1 MAKHWCDL
9 GEGTRCQ
16 QCGTEYGRHN
26 VVRRCPHGAARQPG
40 ESIRLTG
47 RRVSYR
53 ARTAEEI
60 ESALLICIACEHR
73 TAEGLCGLLK
83 REGCGSCRS
92 IADFSAKLRRGMGC
106 PDGRFPATELV
117 EPTKTQS
124 VEHPHPHESPYSLA
138 KSDEPSPS

>member
-1 MAKHWCDL
+1 MSECRPIFDHQSGLW
-9 GEGTRCQ
+9 RCEN
-16 QCGTEYGRHN
+16 CGFAHREHFRKN
-26 VVRRCPHGAARQPG
+26 CLARRRP
-40 ESIRLTG
+40 
-47 RRVSYR
+47 
-53 ARTAEEI
+53 RTPEEI

-124 VEHPHPHESPYSLA
+124 VEHPHLHESPYNPA

>member
-1 MAKHWCDL
+1 MLIPATEKHCDL
-9 GEGTRCQ
+9 DDAGVCRK
-16 QCGTEYGRHN
+16 CG
-26 VVRRCPHGAARQPG
+26 
-40 ESIRLTG
+40 
-47 RRVSYR
+47 YR
-53 ARTAEEI
+53 ARRRKTVRLCNLVGGNERRKREQHRQRTPEEI

-124 VEHPHPHESPYSLA
+124 VEHPHLHESPYSPA